1 MQSIEFNV
9 PSTLTSEEVGAW
21 LTALAKLVESQ
32 EGLGMDLFAD
42 VPVDKDLIPDDGWAA
57 ILVHLGRCPG
67 RNPPPVQFAVKVVD
81 PPPDM
86 KTIGITL
93 GHVE

>member
-9 PSTLTSEEVGAW
+9 PSTLTPEEVGAW

-32 EGLGMDLFAD
+32 EGLGLNVVTEHELDERL
-42 VPVDKDLIPDDGWAA
+42 VPQAGWAA

-67 RNPPPVQFAVKVVD
+67 RNPPPVQFAVKAVD
-81 PPPDM
+81 PPPDLP
-86 KTIGITL
+86 TVGITL